1 MAKKKKEGSGFVGR
15 GRKRGW
21 GREGL
26 GEGWRREGEGLVMGV
41 GGGKERQ
48 ENQRRKKNKINK

>member
-1 MAKKKKEGSGFVGR
+1 MAKKKKREVVLWGGGRGRKGDLEGFGE

-26 GEGWRREGEGLVMGV
+26 GEGWRREGV
-41 GGGKERQ
+41 GGG
-48 ENQRRKKNKINK
+48 